1 MTLLRKEVN
10 IPITVAEGGLIPQY
24 GSLDASGADLYAAIE
39 ESILLMPGEHKLI
52 PTKIRVEIPEG
63 YEMQI
68 RPRSGLAL
76 HHGISVLNTPG
87 TIDADFRG
95 EIGVILVNLGNK
107 PFEIVPKMR
116 IAQLVLSP
124 IYHAIFV
131 EKETLAESKR
141 GEGGF
146 GHSGMF
152 G

>member
-1 MTLLRKEVN
+1 LRKEVE
-10 IPITVAEGGLIPQY
+10 IPVCVDEGGTIPRY
-24 GSLDASGADLYAAIE
+24 GSALAAGADLYAAIE
-39 ESILLMPGEHKLI
+39 ENILLLPKEFKLI
-52 PTKIRVEIPEG
+52 PTNIRLEIPEG

-76 HHGISVLNTPG
+76 HHGVSVLNTPG

-95 EIGVILVNLGNK
+95 TIGVILVNLGKNA
-107 PFEIVPKMR
+107 FTIEPKMR
-116 IAQLVLSP
+116 IAQMVLSP
-124 IYHAIFV
+124 VCQAIFM
-131 EKETLAESKR
+131 EKELLGTSKR